1 MGRPFFYAG
10 LALSVLC
17 LLAFGD
23 IGEDMTDAGW
33 ADLERT
39 FSDPIR
45 AWRGPWLNQIM
56 YALTW
61 LGSFWCLAAVVL
73 TVLLWR
79 GSRFGVRDKS
89 VFLGLGLCEG
99 ILNGLLKSWFGR
111 PRPGEDYAPMVEEKY
126 FSFPSGHSMGSL
138 CVYGF
143 LAYLLCRHYPRWRW
157 PIRVGAVL
165 LIATV
170 GVSRIFLAA
179 HYPGDVVGGFAAG
192 IPCLFL
198 ALVLHQ
204 GLLLTG
210 KSQSDV
216 DAHIGSDQSADNH
229 EGHG

>member
-1 MGRPFFYAG
+1 MSRLVFYVG
-10 LALSVLC
+10 LALSVLS
-17 LLAFGD
+17 LLCFGD
-23 IGEDMTDAGW
+23 IGVDMTEAGW

-45 AWRGPWLNQIM
+45 AWRGPWLNQLM
-56 YALTW
+56 RASTL
-61 LGSFWCLAAVVL
+61 LGSFWCLALVVL
-73 TVLLWR
+73 AVLFWP

-89 VFLGLGLCEG
+89 VFLGLGLSEG
-99 ILNGLLKSWFGR
+99 MLNSFLKFWFGR

-143 LAYLLCRHYPRWRW
+143 LAYLLCRHYPRRRW
-157 PIRVGAVL
+157 AVRLSALL

-170 GVSRIFLAA
+170 GVSRIYLGA

-198 ALVLHQ
+198 ALVVHQ

-210 KSQSDV
+210 ISAEERIRDHKGDG
-216 DAHIGSDQSADNH
+216 GSAQL
-229 EGHG
+229 GR